1 MSQLK
6 LRDYQ
11 RECID
16 AVFCAWAEGVRR
28 PAVVLPTGA
37 GKTVVF
43 SHLIRQW
50 RGAAE
55 STGEWDSAALREAH
69 GARVMVLAHRDEL
82 VDQAINKIRAALPA
96 DVSVGKVKAG
106 DNELTADVL
115 VCSVQTL
122 ASQRRREQV
131 QYSQVSHGDVG
142 LIITDECH
150 HAAAVLYG
158 KVYEAFPDALQLGVT
173 ATMAR
178 GDRVGLGSVWEDVVY
193 TRSILWMISKGYLCD
208 VRTRRVEVDGLDM
221 AGMKTTGGDYSAGAL
236 GEALEETGYAELIA
250 KAYGVHAADR
260 QGIVF
265 TPTVATAEHVTETM
279 SGAGFRTEMVS
290 GETPREER
298 RRIYE
303 DFRTGRVQVLAS
315 CMVLTEGFDAP
326 WAEVAVVARPTQSEP
341 LYTQMVGRVLR
352 TWPGKKDAL
361 VLDVVGASSHKLRTL
376 VDLTEQA
383 VPDIRDGES
392 LAEAVLRED
401 EAAKAPARPGS
412 VAFDM
417 RARDVDMFTASDVAW
432 NRTTGGILYI
442 ECGPAE
448 GTKQQRR
455 VFLWPADEPGLWDV
469 CGQMDGRA
477 PGKFEPYTGMDLSS
491 AMAWGEVVA
500 EDRGAFSVQRSARW
514 RKNPPSEAQ
523 TAYAEGVGID
533 TTGMSRGD
541 VSDALSARA
550 ATRALDGML
559 G

>member
-1 MSQLK
+1 MTGLK

-11 RECID
+11 SECID
-16 AVFCAWAEGVRR
+16 SVFRAWGEGVRR
-28 PAVVLPTGA
+28 PAAVLPTGA

-43 SHLIRQW
+43 SHLIQQW

-55 STGEWDSAALREAH
+55 SIGEKGSAALRAEH
-69 GARVMVLAHRDEL
+69 GSRVMVLAHRDEL

-106 DNELTADVL
+106 DNQITSDVM

-122 ASQRRREQV
+122 ASARRREQV
-131 QYSQVSHGDVG
+131 QYSEISHGKVG

-150 HAAAVLYG
+150 HAAAVSYG
-158 KVYEAFPDALQLGVT
+158 KVYEAFPGALQLGVT
-173 ATMAR
+173 ATLAR
-178 GDRVGLGSVWEDVVY
+178 GDSVGLGSVWDEVVY
-193 TRSILWMISKGYLCD
+193 TRSILWMISKGHLCD

-221 AGMKTTGGDYSAGAL
+221 AGVKTTGGDYSVGAL
-236 GEALEETGYAELIA
+236 GDALEETGYADVIA
-250 KAYGVHAADR
+250 KAYGEHAAGR
-260 QGIVF
+260 PGIVF

-279 SGAGFRTEMVS
+279 NGAGFRTAVIS
-290 GETPREER
+290 GETPRDER
-298 RRIYE
+298 RQVYE
-303 DFRTGRVQVLAS
+303 DFRTGRVQVLAN

-326 WAEVAVVARPTQSEP
+326 WAQVAVIARPTQSAP

-352 TWPGKKDAL
+352 TWPGKADAL

-392 LAEAVLRED
+392 LAEAVLREE
-401 EAAKAPARPGS
+401 EASQRPAAPGS

-417 RARDVDMFTASDVAW
+417 RARDVDMFAASDTAW
-432 NRTTGGILYI
+432 NKTAGGVMYI

-448 GTKQQRR
+448 DSRAQRR
-455 VFLWPADEPGLWDV
+455 VFLWPSEEPGLWDV
-469 CGQMDGRA
+469 CGQMDGKA
-477 PGKFEPYTGMDLSS
+477 PGKFDPYTGLDISS

-500 EDRGAFSVQRSARW
+500 EDRGAFSVKRSARW
-514 RKNPPSEAQ
+514 RRGEPSEAQ
-523 TAYAEGVGID
+523 AAYAARLGID

-541 VSDALSARA
+541 VSDELSRYA
-550 ATRALDGML
+550 AARALDRL
-559 G
+559 LR